1 MMSKLRRSFL
11 FSFAA
16 FAVILQLFNNLV
28 GTASG
33 SDLLKL
39 PQNRVAAAS
48 RSDSQNLEANIKIE
62 SIEPPILRVE
72 GKFSAERTSKNWT
85 FLNSVAGAENLG
97 EKISDFVVIDKNG
110 QTVAVK
116 KLQSGEYLAENFAT
130 AFSYKIDL
138 WRKEKLSSMAH
149 ISWVSGEKGFL
160 MLDDLL
166 PQFGEKQS
174 AEIKFDL
181 PQDWKISANEKSLT
195 KNSFEVADIEK
206 AVFFIGKN
214 WREKE
219 FDKLKI
225 IISDEWQFTD
235 DEAKDAA
242 SEILLEYR
250 KIFGEIPNEKA
261 QVFVVRFPK
270 ETPHGNWEAETRGGN
285 VVIMSSDMPFQNQSV
300 SRIHEQ
306 FRHEFFHLWMPNDLA
321 LNGRYDWFYEGFA
334 LYQSL
339 KTGVAV
345 NRLRF
350 EDFLDTLS
358 RAYNLDS
365 FQTQR
370 ISLIEASK
378 NRWSGGNSQ
387 IYARG
392 MLTAFLCD
400 IAILKES
407 KGKRDLTEV
416 LREIYQKHRKP
427 NKEVDGNTAILQIL
441 KTRRELK
448 IIVEKYIESAEN
460 IEWQT
465 DLEAFGIEAKTENSF
480 TKLVVKA
487 KLNGRQKDLLNELGY
502 NNWRK
507 LVQKSK

>member
-1 MMSKLRRSFL
+1 MMSKLRRSFFL
-11 FSFAA
+11 SFAA
-16 FAVILQLFNNLV
+16 FAVILQLFYNS
-28 GTASG
+28 TAQS
-33 SDLLKL
+33 
-39 PQNRVAAAS
+39 
-48 RSDSQNLEANIKIE
+48 LEASIKIE
-62 SIEPPILRVE
+62 SFEPPILRVE
-72 GKFSAERTSKNWT
+72 GKFSNERTSKNWT
-85 FLNSVAGAENLG
+85 FLNSIAGAENLG
-97 EKISDFVVIDKNG
+97 EKISDFVLIDKNG

-116 KLQSGEYLAENFAT
+116 KLQSGEYLAENSAIE
-130 AFSYKIDL
+130 FSYKIDL
-138 WRKEKLSSMAH
+138 RRKEKISLMAH
-149 ISWVSGEKGFL
+149 ISWVSSEKGLL

-166 PQFGEKQS
+166 PQFGEKQGVN
-174 AEIKFDL
+174 IKFNL
-181 PQDWKISANEKSLT
+181 PNDWKITANEKSSAR
-195 KNSFEVADIEK
+195 NYFEVADIEK

-214 WREKE
+214 WRERE
-219 FDKLKI
+219 IGKLKLL
-225 IISDEWQFTD
+225 ISDEWQFTD

-242 SEILLEYR
+242 SEILQAYQ

-261 QVFVVRFPK
+261 QVFIVRFPAG
-270 ETPHGNWEAETRGGN
+270 TALGNWEAETRGAN
-285 VVIMSSDMPFQNQSV
+285 IVILSSDMPFKNQSV

-306 FRHEFFHLWMPNDLA
+306 FRHEFFHLWVPNNLA
-321 LNGRYDWFYEGFA
+321 LHGRYDWFYEGFA

-339 KTGVAV
+339 KTGVGL

-358 RAYNLDS
+358 RAYNLDN

-387 IYARG
+387 VYARG

-416 LREIYQKHRKP
+416 LREIYQTHRKP
-427 NKEVDGNTAILQIL
+427 NKAVDGNTAILQIL

-448 IIVEKYIESAEN
+448 TIVEKYIESAEN

-465 DLEAFGIEAKTENSF
+465 DLEAVGIEAKLENSF

>member
-1 MMSKLRRSFL
+1 MMSKLRRSFFL
-11 FSFAA
+11 SFAA

-33 SDLLKL
+33 SDLSEL
-39 PQNRVAAAS
+39 PQKRVATVS
-48 RSDSQNLEANIKIE
+48 RSDLQNLEANIKIE

-72 GKFSAERTSKNWT
+72 GKFSVERTSKNWT

-97 EKISDFVVIDKNG
+97 EKISDFVLIDKNG
-110 QTVAVK
+110 KTVAVK
-116 KLQSGEYLAENFAT
+116 KLQSGEYLAENT
-130 AFSYKIDL
+130 AVGFSYKIDL
-138 WRKEKLSSMAH
+138 RRKEKLSSMAH
-149 ISWVSGEKGFL
+149 ISWLSSEEGLL
-160 MLDDLL
+160 MLEDLL
-166 PQFGEKQS
+166 PQFGRETK
-174 AEIKFDL
+174 AIIGFDL
-181 PQDWKISANEKSLT
+181 PKGWRVGASELNVGRNPFSVD
-195 KNSFEVADIEK
+195 DIEK
-206 AVFFIGKN
+206 TVFYIGKN
-214 WREKE
+214 WREKS
-219 FDKLKI
+219 FGVLNLL
-225 IISDEWQFTD
+225 ISGDWQFSDT
-235 DEAKDAA
+235 EAANAA
-242 SEILLEYR
+242 FQIFQEYEKLFGAMPNRSQQIFLL
-250 KIFGEIPNEKA
+250 K
-261 QVFVVRFPK
+261 FPK
-270 ETPHGNWEAETRGGN
+270 GTQAGNWEAETRGAN
-285 VVIMSSDMPFQNQSV
+285 IVILSSDMPFQTQGIQ
-300 SRIHEQ
+300 RLHEQ
-306 FRHEFFHLWMPNDLA
+306 FRHEIFHFWMPNNLA
-321 LNGRYDWFYEGFA
+321 LSGRYDWFYEGFA

-345 NRLRF
+345 NSLRF

-400 IAILKES
+400 IAILKDS

-416 LREIYQKHRKP
+416 LREVYQKHQKP

-441 KTRRELK
+441 KVRRELK
-448 IIVEKYIESAEN
+448 VIVEKYIESAEN

-465 DLEAFGIEAKTENSF
+465 DLEAVGIEAKEENSF

-487 KLNGRQKDLLNELGY
+487 KLSGRQKDLLNELGY

>member
-1 MMSKLRRSFL
+1 MSKLRPSFFL
-11 FSFAA
+11 SFAV
-16 FAVILQLFNNLV
+16 FAVILQLFNN
-28 GTASG
+28 S
-33 SDLLKL
+33 
-39 PQNRVAAAS
+39 AAQS
-48 RSDSQNLEANIKIE
+48 LEANVKIV

-72 GKFSAERTSKNWT
+72 GKFSNERTDKNWT
-85 FLNSVAGAENLG
+85 FLNSIVGVENLG
-97 EKISDFVVIDKNG
+97 EKISGFGLIDKNG

-116 KLQSGEYLAENFAT
+116 KLQSGEYLAENSAVG
-130 AFSYKIDL
+130 FSYKLDL
-138 WRKEKLSSMAH
+138 RRKEKIASMAH
-149 ISWVSGEKGFL
+149 ISWLSSEEGLL

-166 PQFGEKQS
+166 PQFGKETK
-174 AEIKFDL
+174 AIIGFDL
-181 PQDWKISANEKSLT
+181 PEGWRVGANELNAGR
-195 KNSFEVADIEK
+195 NSFTVSDIEK
-206 AVFFIGKN
+206 TVFYVGKN
-214 WREKE
+214 WREKS
-219 FDKLKI
+219 FGVLNLL
-225 IISDEWQFTD
+225 ISGDWQFSDT
-235 DEAKDAA
+235 EAA
-242 SEILLEYR
+242 SSAFEVFREYEKLFGAMPNDSQQIFLL
-250 KIFGEIPNEKA
+250 K
-261 QVFVVRFPK
+261 FP
-270 ETPHGNWEAETRGGN
+270 EGTPFGNWAAETRGAN
-285 VVIMSSDMPFQNQSV
+285 IVILSSDMPFQTQGIQ
-300 SRIHEQ
+300 RLHEQ
-306 FRHEFFHLWMPNDLA
+306 FRHEIFHFWMPNNLA
-321 LNGRYDWFYEGFA
+321 LSGSYDWFYEGFA
-334 LYQSL
+334 LYHSL

-387 IYARG
+387 VYARG

-407 KGKRDLTEV
+407 KGKRNLTEV

-427 NKEVDGNTAILQIL
+427 SKETDGNTAILQIL
-441 KTRRELK
+441 ETRRELK
-448 IIVEKYIESAEN
+448 IIVEKYIKSAEN
-460 IEWQT
+460 IDWQT

-480 TKLVVKA
+480 TKLAVKA